1 MTKHLWH
8 GDPNIAVHLH
18 EIGHLLDCMGPD
30 HQNDARVKACRNWK
44 DEADA
49 YIRRRNFP
57 LLLIGKYDA
66 VWAVLN
72 RVRNELCAILP
83 ASGLQWVVQNVR
95 AGLCYLS
102 PAEAGRSE
110 KELAGIEKS
119 LREVTTAPHGHTEE
133 VRTATATTLACARF
147 DLERLSRLV
156 ADAREA
162 HWRKV
167 NLLRGRLLLTALA
180 LLILVLPC
188 IWLLPAIPTMQVTEI
203 QVLGVILFGAL
214 GGSVSALR
222 TKESLAANAPVYY
235 IQRTLL
241 LLKPVVGAAT
251 ALFVYLAQLAG
262 VLKVVPTDVNP
273 AGAQLVLAFIA
284 GLSGRFLVDRVSQIA
299 GHLESEE
306 KKEKKNGGE
315 PATE

>member
-18 EIGHLLDCMGPD
+18 EIGHLLDGMGPD

-49 YIRRRNFP
+49 YVRRWYFP

-72 RVRNELCAILP
+72 RVRNEFCSILP
-83 ASGLQWVVQNVR
+83 ASDLQWVAQNVR

-102 PAEAGRSE
+102 PAEAARSE
-110 KELAGIEKS
+110 KELGVIETS
-119 LREVTTAPHGHTEE
+119 LRSVAKGSHVHAQEALTEI
-133 VRTATATTLACARF
+133 RF
-147 DLERLSRLV
+147 DLERLSRRA

-167 NLLRGRLLLTALA
+167 NLLRGRMLLTSVA

-188 IWLLPAIPTMQVTEI
+188 IWLLPALLPGKLTEI
-203 QVLGVILFGAL
+203 QVTGVILFGAL

-241 LLKPVVGAAT
+241 LLKPVVGAA
-251 ALFVYLAQLAG
+251 AAIFIYLAQLAG
-262 VLKVVPTDVNP
+262 VLKVIPTD
-273 AGAQLVLAFIA
+273 ASEGGAQLVLAFIA
-284 GLSGRFLVDRVSQIA
+284 GFTGRFLVDRVSQIA

-306 KKEKKNGGE
+306 KKEKQGSEAG
-315 PATE
+315 TE